1 MAVGRWTKER
11 DVFEVLMRKRGWIC
25 GLAVLAGILLI
36 AAAPGWAAG
45 GSGKSAAAPVYK
57 VYAIRYGMVKNY
69 PVANLVKGVPK
80 TERGDIAMMFWLL
93 QGGGRNILVDAGFFH
108 EQFIKSWKP
117 VDFVRPSV
125 AIGRLG
131 LKPEDITDIIVSHA
145 HWDHMDGVALF
156 PRAHVWIQKAEFDY
170 YSIPAH
176 QKNTGVFPVDMAELD
191 RLKAEHRL
199 ELVDGDNREI
209 LPGIRVYTGGRHT
222 YASQYAG
229 VQTRKGTVIVASDNV
244 YLYEN
249 LEKNLP
255 IAQTFDAAANLRAQ
269 HRMEKL
275 ASSPN
280 LIVPGHDPKV
290 FIKFP
295 KPGHGVARIA

>member
-1 MAVGRWTKER
+1 MKER
-11 DVFEVLMRKRGWIC
+11 GRVHWLA
-25 GLAVLAGILLI
+25 AVLGLLLI

-45 GSGKSAAAPVYK
+45 GPSGKKSAGPLYK
-57 VYAIRYGMVKNY
+57 VYAIRYGTVKNY
-69 PVANLVKGVPK
+69 PVADLVKGAPK
-80 TERGDIAMMFWLL
+80 SQRSDIAMMFWLL
-93 QGGGRNILVDAGFFH
+93 QGNGRNILVDAGFFR

-117 VDFVRPSV
+117 VNFVRPSV

-156 PRAHVWIQKAEFDY
+156 PKARIWIQKAEFDY
-170 YSIPAH
+170 YSVPAH
-176 QKNTGVFPVDMAELD
+176 QRKTGVFPVDMGELD

-222 YASQYAG
+222 YASQYVG

-275 ASSPN
+275 ASSPK
-280 LIVPGHDPKV
+280 LIIPGHDPKV
-290 FIKFP
+290 FVNFP